1 MTEVLP
7 GFERDATHGLM
18 APAGTPRHILN
29 KISKDV
35 AAVLQL
41 PDVKLQMEKM
51 TFEPGPTTPEEY
63 DRIIHDMIKMFGKI
77 AVAAGLRAP

>member
-1 MTEVLP
+1 L
-7 GFERDATHGLM
+7 L

-41 PDVKLQMEKM
+41 PDVKAQRDRM
-51 TFEPGPTTPEEY
+51 TFEPGPTTPEDY
-63 DRIIHDMIKMFGKI
+63 DRMIHGMIRMFGKI